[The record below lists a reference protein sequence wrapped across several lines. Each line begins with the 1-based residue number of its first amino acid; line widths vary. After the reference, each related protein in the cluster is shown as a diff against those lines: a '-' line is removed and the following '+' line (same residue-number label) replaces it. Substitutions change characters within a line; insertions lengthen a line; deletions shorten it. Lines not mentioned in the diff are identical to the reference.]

1 MATFDKKKVNLDD
14 YRFGG
19 DEEAIDS
26 NPALKDY
33 LRILYDQIKFENKL
47 VGDFSVYGTYKIK
60 PEMQD
65 FLIKEIKFF
74 QWRKGD
80 VVLATRVLENLILNF
95 KITFNIVGKSQQAF
109 LDIEERE
116 LRIDEDNIIHKTR
129 LAEIV
134 KVGHPDF
141 INYVYKE
148 WNVWLHVD
156 DLAYEDNPL
165 LRNLLDRIAM
175 FGALCP
181 TLAVSSMT
189 YVKAIL
195 PILPKCGPTGLKIA
209 TLFNQKISAMALTTP
224 NIANDGLSM
233 KRILDGLMLKHNF
246 MPVLADM
253 KEALMPI
260 KDFVSPI
267 KNLDMSSLKMPEKD
281 FSAKT
286 FKTGGPSI
294 DKGRDL

>member
-1 MATFDKKKVNLDD
+1 MEKFNKKNFKLDD

-26 NPALKDY
+26 NPQLKDY
-33 LRILYDQIKFENKL
+33 LRILYDQIKYENKM

-74 QWRKGD
+74 QERKGD
-80 VVLATRVLENLILNF
+80 VVYATRVLENLILNF

-141 INYVYKE
+141 VNYVYKE
-148 WNVWLHVD
+148 WNVWLSVQ
-156 DLAYEDNPL
+156 DLAFEDNPL
-165 LRNLLDRIAM
+165 IRSLLDRIAL
-175 FGALCP
+175 FGALRP
-181 TLAVSSMT
+181 MLGVSSIA
-189 YVKAIL
+189 YVKSML
-195 PILPKCGPTGLKIA
+195 TILPKCGPTGLLIA
-209 TLFNQKISAMALTTP
+209 TQFNQKMSAMCLLKP
-224 NIANDGLSM
+224 DFANDGMGM
-233 KRILDGLMLKHNF
+233 KRLLDGLMRKHNF
-246 MPVLADM
+246 FPVLASM
-253 KEALMPI
+253 KDALPAI
-260 KDFVSPI
+260 KDFVQPI
-267 KNLDMSSLKMPEKD
+267 KSIDMSSIKMPP
-281 FSAKT
+281 KT
-286 FKTGGPSI
+286 FKNDGVFL